1 MHTQE
6 PAYQLN
12 FNVLPTDNV
21 EKMRNAVVVNV
32 FAYHHSSSTTEMET
46 DAEVHVINSDVALM
60 PSVHLQILHNV
71 YVRLDS
77 QEIH

>member
-1 MHTQE
+1 MLVLV
-6 PAYQLN
+6 YLLN
-12 FNVLPTDNV
+12 FNVLLTDNA
-21 EKMRNAVVVNV
+21 ERMKNVVVGSV
-32 FAYHHSSSTTEMET
+32 SVYHPSSSTTEMET

-77 QEIH
+77 REIL